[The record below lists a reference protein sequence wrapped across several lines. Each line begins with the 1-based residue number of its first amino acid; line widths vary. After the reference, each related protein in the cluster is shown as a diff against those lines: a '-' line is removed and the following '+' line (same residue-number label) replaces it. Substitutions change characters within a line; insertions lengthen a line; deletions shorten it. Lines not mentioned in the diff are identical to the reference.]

1 MILSIIAAIGKNN
14 ELGKKNDLLWN
25 LPADMKHFRETTRGH
40 TVVMGQKTFESLA
53 QDENGK
59 QIGRLLP
66 NRRNIILTQD
76 KNFEKE
82 GAEIVYSVE
91 EVMELLKISPENK
104 NLTPNPSPYQ
114 GEGEE
119 VFIIGGGQIYKLFID
134 TADKLYITRVDEGF
148 PDAEIFFPVID
159 ETKWQKIKGEKLEK
173 DEQNKY
179 DLEFCEYIKKR

>member
-53 QDENGK
+53 VDENGK
-59 QIGRLLP
+59 QVGRLLP

-76 KNFEKE
+76 NTFEKE

-91 EVMELLKISPENK
+91 ETMELLRKSTKPE
-104 NLTPNPSPYQ
+104 
-114 GEGEE
+114 EE
-119 VFIIGGGQIYKLFID
+119 VFIIGGGMIYKLFIEL
-134 TADKLYITRVDEGF
+134 ANKLYVTHVDEKF

-159 ETKWQKIKGEKLEK
+159 LTKWEKTKSVKYQKDDL
-173 DEQNKY
+173 NKY
-179 DLEFCEYIKKR
+179 NLEFTEYTKK